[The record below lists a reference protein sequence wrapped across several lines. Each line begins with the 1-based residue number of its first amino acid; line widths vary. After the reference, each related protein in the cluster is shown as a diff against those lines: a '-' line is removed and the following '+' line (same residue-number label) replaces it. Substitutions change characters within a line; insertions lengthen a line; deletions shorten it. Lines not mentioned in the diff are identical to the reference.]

1 MINDNN
7 KTKICKK
14 CGREL
19 PLERF
24 GVVNRIY
31 TKYVCKDC
39 FNEEMREKRHRQRI
53 ADDIETYYKDTS
65 MQIQRKYKDIHP
77 SRILTKAVSGIN
89 YIARGEKFVSLLDYK
104 SAWVSSYG
112 RIIIKDKEGYK
123 LLKGSYSRKDK
134 ELYYTLD
141 KNVYFKTKKEWGYKK
156 VKVSASDLVIQTF
169 IVNYDMQNNTKVW
182 HTDNNMKDNYY
193 KHLYPVTELQYEAI
207 KKVYDDTGVAAEEQI
222 MSIVNSAEYKY
233 NGWNPK
239 CFKRTYEGK
248 GYIGTNDVDCKSPE
262 YLRWTNM
269 IQRCY
274 NKNVHKYKPYYKD
287 KKVCEEWL
295 NFANFRI
302 WYREHIIEGAKVD
315 LDKDILCQGNKV
327 YSPETCVFVEHYI
340 NTVFEDRS
348 AKRRIVQNKEKRYE
362 VYMIVLNKNIL
373 FGTFDTKEE
382 AEKGYI
388 TGKKDYILKLADSC
402 KGKVQDCLYN
412 AMVNWNV
419 GIAD

>member
-1 MINDNN
+1 
-7 KTKICKK
+7 
-14 CGREL
+14 
-19 PLERF
+19 
-24 GVVNRIY
+24 
-31 TKYVCKDC
+31 
-39 FNEEMREKRHRQRI
+39 
-53 ADDIETYYKDTS
+53 
-65 MQIQRKYKDIHP
+65 
-77 SRILTKAVSGIN
+77 
-89 YIARGEKFVSLLDYK
+89 
-104 SAWVSSYG
+104 
-112 RIIIKDKEGYK
+112 
-123 LLKGSYSRKDK
+123 
-134 ELYYTLD
+134 
-141 KNVYFKTKKEWGYKK
+141 
-156 VKVSASDLVIQTF
+156 
-169 IVNYDMQNNTKVW
+169 MQNNTKVW

-222 MSIVNSAEYKY
+222 MSIINSAEYKY

-239 CFKRTYEGK
+239 YFKRTYEGK
-248 GYIGTNDVDCKSPE
+248 GYNGTNDVSLKSPE

-274 NKNVHKYKPYYKD
+274 NKKIHKYKPYYKD

-382 AEKGYI
+382 AEKGYV
-388 TGKKDYILKLADSC
+388 TGKKDYILKLAEIC

-419 GIAD
+419 EIAD

>member
-1 MINDNN
+1 MYSDD
-7 KTKICKK
+7 KGTKICKK

-19 PLERF
+19 PLERYAF
-24 GVVNRIY
+24 SKGRVRS
-31 TKYVCKDC
+31 VCKDC
-39 FNEEMREKRHRQRI
+39 SNEYHREYRYNKRMRSDMELYNTDK
-53 ADDIETYYKDTS
+53 S
-65 MQIQRKYKDIHP
+65 MQIQRKYKNIHQ
-77 SRILTKAVSGIN
+77 SRILTKTVSEIN

-104 SAWVSSYG
+104 NAWISTHG
-112 RIIIKDKEGYK
+112 RIIIKDTEGYK

-141 KNVYFKTKKEWGYKK
+141 RNVYFKSKKEWGYKK
-156 VKVSASDLVIQTF
+156 AKVRACDLVIQTF
-169 IVNYDMQNNTKVW
+169 IVNYDMQHNTMVW
-182 HTDNNMKDNYY
+182 HTGDDMKDNYY
-193 KHLYPVTELQYEAI
+193 KHLYPVTELQYNAI
-207 KKVYDDTGVAAEEQI
+207 KKMYENTGAVSEEQI

-233 NGWNPK
+233 TGWKPQY
-239 CFKRTYEGK
+239 FKRTYEGK
-248 GYIGTNDVDCKSPE
+248 GYLGTNDVDCKSPE
-262 YLRWTNM
+262 LNRWTNM

-274 NKNVHKYKPYYKD
+274 NRKIHKYKPYYKD
-287 KKVCEEWL
+287 KSVCEEWL

-340 NTVFEDRS
+340 NTVFEDRG
-348 AKRRIVQNKEKRYE
+348 AKRNIVENKEKQYE
-362 VYMIVLNKNIL
+362 VYMKILNKNIS
-373 FGTFDTKEE
+373 FGSFDNKEE

-388 TGKKDYILKLADSC
+388 TGKKNYILKLAESC

-419 GIAD
+419 ELRN

>member
-1 MINDNN
+1 MNQKVIKPGIVRRMVERIESSGQSVSPEMADMCITAFLDTVADILSEGDTAILRGYMTIYPKYCKSKEVKNVMDKSRVTIPAHYKAGIKAGKKLN
-7 KTKICKK
+7 KACQNLI
-14 CGREL
+14 
-19 PLERF
+19 
-24 GVVNRIY
+24 
-31 TKYVCKDC
+31 
-39 FNEEMREKRHRQRI
+39 
-53 ADDIETYYKDTS
+53 
-65 MQIQRKYKDIHP
+65 
-77 SRILTKAVSGIN
+77 
-89 YIARGEKFVSLLDYK
+89 
-104 SAWVSSYG
+104 
-112 RIIIKDKEGYK
+112 
-123 LLKGSYSRKDK
+123 
-134 ELYYTLD
+134 YYTLD
-141 KNVYFKTKKEWGYKK
+141 KNVYFKTKKRWGYKK

-340 NTVFEDRS
+340 NTVFERS
-348 AKRRIVQNKEKRYE
+348 VKRRIVQNKEKQYE

-373 FGTFDTKEE
+373 FGKFDTKEE

>member
-1 MINDNN
+1 MNQKVIKPGIVRRMVERIESSGQSISPEMADMCITAFLDTVADILSEGDTAILRGYMNIYP
-7 KTKICKK
+7 KYCKSK
-14 CGREL
+14 EVKNVMDKSRVTIPAHYKAGKKL
-19 PLERF
+19 
-24 GVVNRIY
+24 
-31 TKYVCKDC
+31 
-39 FNEEMREKRHRQRI
+39 NEACQNLI
-53 ADDIETYYKDTS
+53 
-65 MQIQRKYKDIHP
+65 
-77 SRILTKAVSGIN
+77 
-89 YIARGEKFVSLLDYK
+89 
-104 SAWVSSYG
+104 
-112 RIIIKDKEGYK
+112 
-123 LLKGSYSRKDK
+123 
-134 ELYYTLD
+134 YYTLD
-141 KNVYFKTKKEWGYKK
+141 KNVYFKTKKRWGYKK

-222 MSIVNSAEYKY
+222 MSIVNSVEYKY

-327 YSPETCVFVEHYI
+327 YGPETCVFVEHYI
-340 NTVFEDRS
+340 NTVFERS
-348 AKRRIVQNKEKRYE
+348 VKRRIVQNKEKQYE

-373 FGTFDTKEE
+373 FGKFDTKEE